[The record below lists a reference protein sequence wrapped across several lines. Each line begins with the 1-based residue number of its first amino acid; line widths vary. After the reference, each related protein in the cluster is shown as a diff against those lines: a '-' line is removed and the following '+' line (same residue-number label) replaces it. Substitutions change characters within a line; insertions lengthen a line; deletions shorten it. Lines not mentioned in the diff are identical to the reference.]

1 VAGVLGIES
10 QESLGLSLFPNPATS
25 SFNLRSETPM
35 QRIELRNVLG
45 QVVLVQ
51 DFDST
56 EAQVSVESLSQGT
69 YFVRVHRD
77 GVVAN
82 LKLVKQ

>member
-1 VAGVLGIES
+1 
-10 QESLGLSLFPNPATS
+10 
-25 SFNLRSETPM
+25 
-35 QRIELRNVLG
+35 
-45 QVVLVQ
+45 VLVQ
-51 DFDST
+51 DMEST